1 MTLNYLQPSADL
13 RCQTNFKLVY
23 AQGCVNL
30 ETRKGGG
37 AFSLVTA
44 SHVKEGQPWSSWA
57 WRQHTLLLQSVL
69 SAIINANNSKQYL

>member
-23 AQGCVNL
+23 AQGCVSL
-30 ETRKGGG
+30 KTRKGGG

-44 SHVKEGQPWSSWA
+44 SYVKEGQPLERLGMGA
-57 WRQHTLLLQSVL
+57 AHTAAPASAL
-69 SAIINANNSKQYL
+69 SYY

>member
-23 AQGCVNL
+23 VQGCVNL
-30 ETRKGGG
+30 KTRKGGG

-44 SHVKEGQPWSSWA
+44 SYVRGGQPLELLGTEA
-57 WRQHTLLLQSVL
+57 AHTAAPVSAL
-69 SAIINANNSKQYL
+69 SYY